1 MKELWY
7 QMENELLETQK
18 KTKTEDD
25 RDSLYRN
32 LNVFDTQKLK
42 LSGITKWV
50 FLE

>member
-1 MKELWY
+1 MVPNGKWTIGNIE
-7 QMENELLETQK
+7 

-25 RDSLYRN
+25 RDSLCGN

-50 FLE
+50 FLA